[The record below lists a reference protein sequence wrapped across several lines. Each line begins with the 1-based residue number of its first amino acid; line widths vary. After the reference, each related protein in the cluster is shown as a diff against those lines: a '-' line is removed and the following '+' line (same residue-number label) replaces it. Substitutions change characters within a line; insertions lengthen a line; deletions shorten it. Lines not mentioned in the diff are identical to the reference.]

1 MGEEQN
7 PGPEWRADLASNPI
21 TANESGCQGEVEL
34 VMGTPACTF
43 VESGVP
49 RVNPGTDAEVRRGS
63 NSADKR
69 IVLGMRWRESWAGGM
84 IKPLA
89 LRDGPSKVAKEAL
102 PERSS

>member
-49 RVNPGTDAEVRRGS
+49 RVNPSTDAEVRRGS

-69 IVLGMRWRESWAGGM
+69 IVLGMRWRESWAGGNDQTTCTTRW
-84 IKPLA
+84 PLES
-89 LRDGPSKVAKEAL
+89 GQGGTS
-102 PERSS
+102 